1 MPGDIVLLQHDEVAG
16 GTPTV
21 DGLIKV
27 NPI

>member
-1 MPGDIVLLQHDEVAG
+1 VILLQHDEVG
-16 GTPTV
+16 GAAATV